1 MGSTFILVSPKK
13 GTGGKHMYE
22 DKKSS
27 FNGKDVINLR
37 RLNTLLDENLSINIM
52 MAEELDE
59 KLLDADVIFI
69 TEDKLTNDDYMCLAF
84 LTRLVAPERLNV
96 SIVTKAEEDL
106 IEQYKGQVLKGN
118 NNWTKINETLGK
130 VFMHKFFPG
139 VGNKTIERIQDIFKR
154 KCDNSHLQLLNDMF
168 DELNDDREEE
178 IKTIV
183 SYVDLRCRNFLI
195 LSAYETKTGMRG

>member
-1 MGSTFILVSPKK
+1 
-13 GTGGKHMYE
+13 MYE

-69 TEDKLTNDDYMCLAF
+69 TEGKLTNDDYMCLAF

-183 SYVDLRCRNFLI
+183 RYVDLRCRNFLI
-195 LSAYETKTGMRG
+195 LSAYETKTGTRG

>member
-1 MGSTFILVSPKK
+1 
-13 GTGGKHMYE
+13 MYE

-106 IEQYKGQVLKGN
+106 IKQYKGQVLKGN
-118 NNWTKINETLGK
+118 NNWKRISETLGK

-154 KCDNSHLQLLNDMF
+154 KCDNSHLQPLNDMF

-183 SYVDLRCRNFLI
+183 RYVDLRCRNFLI
-195 LSAYETKTGMRG
+195 LSAYETKTGTRG